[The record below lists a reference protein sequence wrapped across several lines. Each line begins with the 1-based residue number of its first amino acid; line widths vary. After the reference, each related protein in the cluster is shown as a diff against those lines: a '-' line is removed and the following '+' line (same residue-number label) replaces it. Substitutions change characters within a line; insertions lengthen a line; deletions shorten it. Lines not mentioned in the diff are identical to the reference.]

1 MPIMFHASN
10 LDLFVCGTHIYV
22 GRGPQ
27 RPRFKVKDILEN
39 KQMKIES
46 IKWHTKGPERLSVS
60 DF

>member
-1 MPIMFHASN
+1 MPIMFHAFN
-10 LDLFVCGTHIYV
+10 LDLFMCGTHIYV
-22 GRGPQ
+22 GRGPE